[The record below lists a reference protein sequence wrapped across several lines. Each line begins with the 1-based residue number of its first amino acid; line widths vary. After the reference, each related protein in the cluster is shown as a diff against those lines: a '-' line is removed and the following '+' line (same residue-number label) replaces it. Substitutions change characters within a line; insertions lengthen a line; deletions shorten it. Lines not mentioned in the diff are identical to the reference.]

1 MSTLKFGEQEA
12 GEELMSAALYVEE
25 GQEEDEGAP
34 QDGMA
39 YLRAVRAE
47 RKQCPDTVTASVLPP
62 PPKKLLK
69 EQGSK
74 AKVEVNEEEVDVV
87 GGVRA
92 GVEENRVFGAG
103 RVKAPPPP
111 GCCPGV
117 AWQRKQVKQ
126 FSQLRLRM
134 GKHVTLVRSKGE
146 KPAKVPDRQ
155 NEALWC
161 HLMMGGAVWQEVLA
175 QREEEEGRLVQGEV
189 KGESPTVTFLT
200 SVPVHVCE
208 TLMDY
213 LTSWLAA
220 TGWKDGYGPWIYA
233 VLTRLEKPLT
243 PDVGSKLRDLAL
255 ECSFIRQYLVDQG
268 VKEKEGSSDEGIAT
282 MNLFICLVSR
292 YFDQTD
298 LVDCDD

>member
-47 RKQCPDTVTASVLPP
+47 RKQCPDTVIASSLPP
-62 PPKKLLK
+62 LSRKLPKA
-69 EQGSK
+69 Q
-74 AKVEVNEEEVDVV
+74 VDEEEADEVP
-87 GGVRA
+87 A
-92 GVEENRVFGAG
+92 GVNGERVFGVG

-175 QREEEEGRLVQGEV
+175 HREEEGRLAQGDV

-200 SVPVHVCE
+200 SIPVHVCE

-213 LTSWLAA
+213 LTSWLAV
-220 TGWKDGYGPWIYA
+220 TGWKEGYGPWIYA

-255 ECSFIRQYLVDQG
+255 ECSLIRQYLAAQREKG
-268 VKEKEGSSDEGIAT
+268 KEGSSDEGIAT

>member
-25 GQEEDEGAP
+25 GQGEDEGAP

-47 RKQCPDTVTASVLPP
+47 RKQCPDTVTASILPP
-62 PPKKLLK
+62 PTPRKLLK
-69 EQGSK
+69 ENG
-74 AKVEVNEEEVDVV
+74 AEIKVNKEE
-87 GGVRA
+87 GHGVRP
-92 GVEENRVFGAG
+92 GVGDERLFGAG

-117 AWQRKQVKQ
+117 AWQRKEVKQ

-134 GKHVTLVRSKGE
+134 GKHVALIKSKGE
-146 KPAKVPDRQ
+146 KPAKVPDKQ

-161 HLMMGGAVWQEVLA
+161 HLMTGGAVWQEVLA
-175 QREEEEGRLVQGEV
+175 HREEEGRLVQGDV

-200 SVPVHVCE
+200 SIPVHVCE

-213 LTSWLAA
+213 LTSWLSV
-220 TGWKDGYGPWIYA
+220 TGWKEDYGPWIYA

-255 ECSFIRQYLVDQG
+255 ECSLIRQYLADQRE
-268 VKEKEGSSDEGIAT
+268 KEKEGSSDESIAT

-298 LVDCDD
+298 LVDCDE

>member
-25 GQEEDEGAP
+25 GQGEDEGAP

-47 RKQCPDTVTASVLPP
+47 RKQCPDTVTASTLPP
-62 PPKKLLK
+62 PTPRKLLK
-69 EQGSK
+69 ENG
-74 AKVEVNEEEVDVV
+74 AEIKVNKEE
-87 GGVRA
+87 GHGVRP
-92 GVEENRVFGAG
+92 GVGDERLFGAG

-117 AWQRKQVKQ
+117 AWQRKEVKQ

-134 GKHVTLVRSKGE
+134 GKHVALIKSNGE
-146 KPAKVPDRQ
+146 KPAKVPDKQ

-175 QREEEEGRLVQGEV
+175 HREEEGRLVQGDV

-200 SVPVHVCE
+200 SIPVHVCE

-213 LTSWLAA
+213 LTSWLAV
-220 TGWKDGYGPWIYA
+220 TGWKEDYGPWIYA

-255 ECSFIRQYLVDQG
+255 ECSLIRQYLADQRE
-268 VKEKEGSSDEGIAT
+268 KEKEGSSDESIAA

-298 LVDCDD
+298 LVDCDE

>member
-12 GEELMSAALYVEE
+12 GEELLSAALYVEE
-25 GQEEDEGAP
+25 GQDGDEGAP

-47 RKQCPDTVTASVLPP
+47 RKQCPDTVTASTLPP
-62 PPKKLLK
+62 PLKKNK
-69 EQGSK
+69 QQGSK
-74 AKVEVNEEEVDVV
+74 PSGGGAKKDEVNGVDRLSTEA
-87 GGVRA
+87 GGEW
-92 GVEENRVFGAG
+92 GG
-103 RVKAPPPP
+103 RRKAPPPP
-111 GCCPGV
+111 GTCPGV
-117 AWQRKQVKQ
+117 AWQRKQVKE

-134 GKHVTLVRSKGE
+134 GKHVLLVRSKGE

-161 HLMMGGAVWQEVLA
+161 HVMMGGKVWQEVLA
-175 QREEEEGRLVQGEV
+175 QREEGEESRIVQGDV

-200 SVPVHVCE
+200 SIPVHVCE
-208 TLMDY
+208 TLLDY
-213 LTSWLAA
+213 LTSWLAV
-220 TGWKDGYGPWIYA
+220 TGWKEGYGAWIYA

-255 ECSFIRQYLVDQG
+255 ECSFIRQYFADQRNG
-268 VKEKEGSSDEGIAT
+268 EDNEGPIIEGIAT

>member
-1 MSTLKFGEQEA
+1 MLSLCQ
-12 GEELMSAALYVEE
+12 
-25 GQEEDEGAP
+25 
-34 QDGMA
+34 GMA

-47 RKQCPDTVTASVLPP
+47 RKQCPDTVIASSLPP
-62 PPKKLLK
+62 LSRKLPKAQVAMD
-69 EQGSK
+69 EEE
-74 AKVEVNEEEVDVV
+74 ADEVPAEVNGE
-87 GGVRA
+87 
-92 GVEENRVFGAG
+92 RVFGVG
-103 RVKAPPPP
+103 RVNAPPPP

-161 HLMMGGAVWQEVLA
+161 HLMMGGAVWQELLA
-175 QREEEEGRLVQGEV
+175 HREEEGRLAQGDV

-200 SVPVHVCE
+200 SIPVHVCE

-213 LTSWLAA
+213 LTSWLAV
-220 TGWKDGYGPWIYA
+220 TGWKEGYGPWIYA

-243 PDVGSKLRDLAL
+243 PDVGSKLRDLTL
-255 ECSFIRQYLVDQG
+255 ECSLIRQYLAAQREKG
-268 VKEKEGSSDEGIAT
+268 KEGSSDEGIAT

>member
-1 MSTLKFGEQEA
+1 MSSLKFGEQEA

-25 GQEEDEGAP
+25 EGEEEDEGAP

-62 PPKKLLK
+62 PPRKH
-69 EQGSK
+69 GSG
-74 AKVEVNEEEVDVV
+74 AEVEVSEKEVDGV
-87 GGVRA
+87 GDKK
-92 GVEENRVFGAG
+92 VFGAG

-134 GKHVTLVRSKGE
+134 GKHVALVRSKGE

-161 HLMMGGAVWQEVLA
+161 HLMMGGAVWQEVLT
-175 QREEEEGRLVQGEV
+175 QREAEEGRLVQGDV

-220 TGWKDGYGPWIYA
+220 TGWKDAYGPWIYA

-255 ECSFIRQYLVDQG
+255 ECSVIRQYLVDQR
-268 VKEKEGSSDEGIAT
+268 VEEKQILSDEGIAT

>member
-25 GQEEDEGAP
+25 GQGEDEGAP

-47 RKQCPDTVTASVLPP
+47 RKQCPDTVTASILPP
-62 PPKKLLK
+62 PTPRKLLK
-69 EQGSK
+69 ENG
-74 AKVEVNEEEVDVV
+74 AEIKVNKEE
-87 GGVRA
+87 GHGVRP
-92 GVEENRVFGAG
+92 GVGDERLFGAG
-103 RVKAPPPP
+103 RVKVPPPP

-117 AWQRKQVKQ
+117 AWQRKEVKQ

-134 GKHVTLVRSKGE
+134 GKHVALIKSKGE
-146 KPAKVPDRQ
+146 KPAKVPDKQ

-175 QREEEEGRLVQGEV
+175 HREEEGRLVQGDV

-200 SVPVHVCE
+200 SIPVHVCE

-213 LTSWLAA
+213 LTSWLAV
-220 TGWKDGYGPWIYA
+220 TGWKEDYGPWIYA

-255 ECSFIRQYLVDQG
+255 ECSLIRQYLADQRE
-268 VKEKEGSSDEGIAT
+268 KEKEGSSDESIAT

-298 LVDCDD
+298 LVDCDE

>member
-25 GQEEDEGAP
+25 GQGEDEGAP

-47 RKQCPDTVTASVLPP
+47 RKQCPDTVTAAIVPTP
-62 PPKKLLK
+62 TIRKLLK
-69 EQGSK
+69 ENGSR
-74 AKVEVNEEEVDVV
+74 AEVEVDEEEGH
-87 GGVRA
+87 GGGDERL
-92 GVEENRVFGAG
+92 FGTG
-103 RVKAPPPP
+103 RMKAPPPP

-117 AWQRKQVKQ
+117 AWQRKEVKQ

-134 GKHVTLVRSKGE
+134 GKHVAFVKSKGE
-146 KPAKVPDRQ
+146 KPAKVPDKQ

-161 HLMMGGAVWQEVLA
+161 HLMMGGAVWQEVVA
-175 QREEEEGRLVQGEV
+175 HREEEGRLVQGDV

-200 SVPVHVCE
+200 SIPVHVCE

-213 LTSWLAA
+213 LTSWLAV
-220 TGWKDGYGPWIYA
+220 TGWKEEYGPWIYA

-255 ECSFIRQYLVDQG
+255 ECSLIRQYLVNRRE
-268 VKEKEGSSDEGIAT
+268 KEKEGSSDESIAT

-298 LVDCDD
+298 LVDCDE

>member
-1 MSTLKFGEQEA
+1 LKFGEQEA
-12 GEELMSAALYVEE
+12 GEELMSAALYAEEE
-25 GQEEDEGAP
+25 GEEEDEGAP

-62 PPKKLLK
+62 PPRKH
-69 EQGSK
+69 GSG
-74 AKVEVNEEEVDVV
+74 AEVEVSEKEVDGV
-87 GGVRA
+87 GDKK
-92 GVEENRVFGAG
+92 VFGAG

-134 GKHVTLVRSKGE
+134 GKHVALVRSKGE
-146 KPAKVPDRQ
+146 KPVKVPDRQ

-175 QREEEEGRLVQGEV
+175 QREDEEGRLVQGDV

-220 TGWKDGYGPWIYA
+220 TGWKDAYGPWIYA

-255 ECSFIRQYLVDQG
+255 ECSVIRQYLVDQRVG
-268 VKEKEGSSDEGIAT
+268 EKQILSDEGIAT

>member
-47 RKQCPDTVTASVLPP
+47 RKQCPDTVIASSLPP
-62 PPKKLLK
+62 PPRKLLK
-69 EQGSK
+69 EQGGSK
-74 AKVEVNEEEVDVV
+74 AGVEVDEEEVQ
-87 GGVRA
+87 GNGVHA
-92 GVEENRVFGAG
+92 GVIGEKVFGVG

-161 HLMMGGAVWQEVLA
+161 HLMMGGALWQELLA
-175 QREEEEGRLVQGEV
+175 HREEEGRLAQGDV

-200 SVPVHVCE
+200 SIPVHVCE

-213 LTSWLAA
+213 LTSWLAV
-220 TGWKDGYGPWIYA
+220 TGWKEGYGPWIYA

-255 ECSFIRQYLVDQG
+255 ECSLIRQYLAAQREKG
-268 VKEKEGSSDEGIAT
+268 KEGSSDEGIAT

>member
-12 GEELMSAALYVEE
+12 GEDLMSAALFVEE
-25 GQEEDEGAP
+25 CEGEDEGAP

-47 RKQCPDTVTASVLPP
+47 RKQCPNTVTASNLPP
-62 PPKKLLK
+62 LPRTTPK
-69 EQGSK
+69 EQK
-74 AKVEVNEEEVDVV
+74 AKAEVKVIGENVYGGMATEVQDERVV
-87 GGVRA
+87 
-92 GVEENRVFGAG
+92 GAG
-103 RVKAPPPP
+103 RVKVPPPP

-126 FSQLRLRM
+126 FSQLRLKM
-134 GKHVTLVRSKGE
+134 GKHVTFVKSKGE
-146 KPAKVPDRQ
+146 KPTKVPDKQ

-161 HLMMGGAVWQEVLA
+161 HLMMGGRVWQEVLA
-175 QREEEEGRLVQGEV
+175 EREEEGRIVQDDV

-200 SVPVHVCE
+200 SIPVHVCE
-208 TLMDY
+208 TLLDY
-213 LTSWLAA
+213 LTTWVAS
-220 TGWKDGYGPWIYA
+220 TGWKEGYGPWIYA

-255 ECSFIRQYLVDQG
+255 ECSFIREYLAQQRTEDVTDG
-268 VKEKEGSSDEGIAT
+268 GIAT

-298 LVDCDD
+298 LVDCDEQ